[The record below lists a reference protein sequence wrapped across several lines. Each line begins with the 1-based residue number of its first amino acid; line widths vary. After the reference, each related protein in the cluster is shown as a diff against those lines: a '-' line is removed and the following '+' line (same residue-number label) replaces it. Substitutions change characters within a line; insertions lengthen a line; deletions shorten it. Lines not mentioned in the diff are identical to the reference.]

1 MHLIRYARCERMDM
15 KVVAL
20 ELLPKKTR
28 RTYPKGYEV
37 MKRAFAQRMSFNRN
51 TNLVLD
57 SKQAPSSNSHYLQ

>member
-20 ELLPKKTR
+20 KLLPKKTR
-28 RTYPKGYEV
+28 RTYPKGYEM
-37 MKRAFAQRMSFNRN
+37 MKRVFAQWMSFNRN

-57 SKQAPSSNSHYLQ
+57 SKKDPSSNSHDLQ